1 MLKGL
6 ISSKATGLSSIA
18 CLVTQSNVI
27 VIQMNHALKT
37 PKNLSRLFN
46 EINSFSSDINN
57 TQENIIN
64 SNYYNINQL

>member
-18 CLVTQSNVI
+18 CLVAQSIVI
-27 VIQMNHALKT
+27 VIQMNHTLKT